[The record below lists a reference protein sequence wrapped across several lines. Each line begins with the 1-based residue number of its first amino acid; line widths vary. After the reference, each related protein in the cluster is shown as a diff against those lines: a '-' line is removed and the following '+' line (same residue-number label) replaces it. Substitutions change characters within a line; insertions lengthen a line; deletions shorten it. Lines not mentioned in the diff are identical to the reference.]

1 MAPGSSNSSDLAPPP
16 SLGDIDRPSLF
27 LDFDGTLVDLAETPD
42 GITVPDYLEAAIMR
56 LAERLDGR
64 LAIVTGRY
72 VADLR
77 KHLPQCS
84 VVISGSHGAEIES
97 PEGSPVSGKEP
108 PRVDE
113 ALLAEARAFAQR
125 HERLFLEEKELGLGF
140 HYRAC
145 PDKGEDVKA
154 FAQDLARRH
163 DLFFRD
169 GKMIAELSTTD
180 DNKGDGVRA
189 IMEQTPFKGG
199 TPIFVGD
206 DVTDE
211 DGFAAVDAMGG
222 YAIVVGDREETK
234 ARFRLFGVRAVHQW
248 LELE

>member
-1 MAPGSSNSSDLAPPP
+1 MAPGSSGSSDLASPPP
-16 SLGDIDRPSLF
+16 LGDIARPALF
-27 LDFDGTLVDLAETPD
+27 LDFDGTLVDLAATPG
-42 GITVPDYLEAAIMR
+42 GITVPDYLEAAIVR
-56 LAERLDGR
+56 LAERLGGR

-77 KHLPQCS
+77 KHIPQCT

-108 PRVDE
+108 PRVGDG
-113 ALLAEARAFAQR
+113 LLAEARAFAQR
-125 HERLFLEEKELGLGF
+125 HDGLFLEEKALGLGF

-145 PDKGEDVKA
+145 PEKAADVKG
-154 FAQDLARRH
+154 FARALARDH
-163 DLFFRD
+163 DLFLRD
-169 GKMIAELSTTD
+169 GKMLAELSTTD

-189 IMEQTPFKGG
+189 IMAQPPFKGG

-234 ARFRLFGVRAVHQW
+234 ARFRLFDVRAVHQW